1 VAVDDSLPIAQPELG
16 SLKAELQRLEFTLEA
31 CLWSES
37 DHFACHGI
45 FSMRA
50 ACLAL
55 TVFAL
60 LLAGAAPANKVRV
73 SFDLITEKG
82 FPNTGHQQWHK
93 ALSDLGV
100 TNLRIHSGSDQE
112 KPAIENDGSAR
123 APSYKVT
130 GILKA
135 NGTLQLPGGTFAMRD
150 AAGLR
155 KWIAELSDQ
164 GPAGV
169 TQSKG
174 AFGLLPEQ
182 LAAVHKDL
190 TRSVRES
197 TKGVNAAKAVEAIG
211 RSLDAPLVLDRAA
224 PAALAEVTLEE
235 DLAGLSSG
243 TALAAILRPA
253 GLVLQPERPSGGK
266 LQYRI
271 GAARPGDET
280 WPIGWKTEEA
290 PRTILPTLFEQINV
304 EITDAELPEVLRSI
318 EERLEV
324 PFLFDHNALAT
335 YNIDLAKISAS
346 VPNKRL
352 SYSQILQKAL
362 LKAKL
367 KYELRKDEAG
377 KPLIWITSIKP
388 I

>member
-1 VAVDDSLPIAQPELG
+1 MRLACCVITLSAILLVA
-16 SLKAELQRLEFTLEA
+16 
-31 CLWSES
+31 
-37 DHFACHGI
+37 
-45 FSMRA
+45 
-50 ACLAL
+50 
-55 TVFAL
+55 
-60 LLAGAAPANKVRV
+60 AAPASKVRI

-82 FPNTGHQQWHK
+82 FPNTGQQQWHK

-100 TNLRIHSGSDQE
+100 TSLRIHSGAGNE
-112 KPAIENDGSAR
+112 EAAIENSGSER
-123 APSYKVT
+123 TPSYTVT

-135 NGTLQLPGGTFAMRD
+135 NNTLQLPGGTFSMRD
-150 AAGLR
+150 SAGLR
-155 KWIAELSDQ
+155 KWIAELGDQ

-169 TQSKG
+169 TQAKG
-174 AFGLLPEQ
+174 TFGLLPAQ

-190 TRSVRES
+190 TRPVRES
-197 TKGVNAAKAVEAIG
+197 TKGVSAAKAVEAIG
-211 RSLDAPLVLDRAA
+211 RTLDMPLTLDRTA
-224 PAALAEVTLEE
+224 PAALAEVTIEE
-235 DLAGLSSG
+235 DLSGLSSG

-271 GAARPGDET
+271 GTPRAGDET
-280 WPIGWKTEEA
+280 WPIGWKTDEA

-304 EITDAELPEVLRSI
+304 EIKDAQLTDALHSI

-335 YNIDLAKISAS
+335 YNIDPSKVSAS
-346 VPNKRL
+346 VPGKRL
-352 SYSQILQKAL
+352 SYSQILQKVL